1 MLGSTANS
9 MVFIAI
15 PWLILELTGSAT
27 STGLIVGVSYLPV
40 IVMAP
45 LAGIL
50 IDRWG
55 SKRVSILSDI
65 LSASSVVLIPVF
77 ALTIGITPALIL
89 LAALLGAIFDP
100 AGYTARKTLIE
111 SAARHSGVR
120 LERAN
125 SLHEA
130 IFSFGFS
137 IGPALAAVA
146 IGTIGTLN
154 AFWVIAVCSL
164 LAALAIFG
172 VRVAAVEPEDAE
184 SPGEWWTEALRGFT
198 SIRADRVLLVI
209 TAFFIVVE
217 MVYMP
222 SEVVIL
228 PTFFEASENPWG
240 MGIVISA
247 MATGGIIGSYLFD
260 PLSARF
266 SLRAILTGASV
277 SASVALF
284 GLAFFPP
291 VWVMVITGF
300 LAGMAWGPMGP
311 LLNTLVQTRLPAS
324 VHGRVFG
331 AQMALF
337 SAGPPLGMVVAG
349 GLVDGFGVFVVYP
362 ALVGLV
368 LALAIGLSL
377 HPALRDLGRAS

>member
-1 MLGSTANS
+1 

-15 PWLILELTGSAT
+15 PWLVLEITGSAT
-27 STGLIVGVSYLPV
+27 STGVIVGVSYLPA

-55 SKRVSILSDI
+55 SKQVSVLSDI
-65 LSASSVVLIPVF
+65 LSASSVVLIPLF
-77 ALTIGITPALIL
+77 ALTVGITPALIL
-89 LAALLGAIFDP
+89 FAALLGAVFDP

-111 SAARHSGVR
+111 NASTSSGVR
-120 LERAN
+120 RERAN

-137 IGPALAAVA
+137 IGPALAAFLIGGFGA
-146 IGTIGTLN
+146 IN
-154 AFWVIAVCSL
+154 AFWVIAL
-164 LAALAIFG
+164 LSMMAAAAIAG
-172 VRVAAVEPEDAE
+172 VRVSPAKAE
-184 SPGEWWTEALRGFT
+184 EAETPGEWWAEAIKGFT
-198 SIRADRVLLVI
+198 SLRADRVLLVI
-209 TAFFIVVE
+209 TAFFIAVE

-228 PTFFEASENPWG
+228 PTFFEASDNPWG

-260 PLSARF
+260 PLSRRF
-266 SLRAILTGASV
+266 SLRAIMAGASV
-277 SASVALF
+277 FASMALF

-291 VWVMVITGF
+291 VWVMVGAGF
-300 LAGMAWGPMGP
+300 VAGMAWGPMGP
-311 LLNTLVQTRLPAS
+311 LLNTVVQTRLPSS

-337 SAGPPLGMVVAG
+337 SAGPPLGMVLAG

-368 LALAIGLSL
+368 LVLAIGLSG
-377 HPALRDLGRAS
+377 HPAMRELGRAASA

>member
-1 MLGSTANS
+1 

-27 STGLIVGVSYLPV
+27 STGVIVGVSYLPV

-111 SAARHSGVR
+111 SVARHSGVR

-125 SLHEA
+125 SIHEA

-137 IGPALAAVA
+137 IGPAFAAVA

-164 LAALAIFG
+164 SAASAIFG
-172 VRVAAVEPEDAE
+172 VRVAGVEPEDAE
-184 SPGEWWTEALRGFT
+184 SPGEWWAEALKGFT

-240 MGIVISA
+240 MGFVISA

-266 SLRAILTGASV
+266 SLRAILTGASI

-311 LLNTLVQTRLPAS
+311 LLNTLVQTRLPSS

-368 LALAIGLSL
+368 LVLAIGLSG
-377 HPALRDLGRAS
+377 HPALRDIGRAS